1 MLQACR
7 HGIHFK
13 GILGFGE
20 GQDRSMKIGLCC
32 LLLSLLIVSLS
43 AAQSAESDDP
53 KRVPVGLLSRRQRH
67 SADFSKV

>member
-20 GQDRSMKIGLCC
+20 GQVIPEVHGILSSKTREAPEFFRASFFIYLQLAECLEGRSYSVNRI
-32 LLLSLLIVSLS
+32 I
-43 AAQSAESDDP
+43 
-53 KRVPVGLLSRRQRH
+53 
-67 SADFSKV
+67 